1 MFHTNSPGADC
12 AASAPQ
18 TLKNSPEMCYTVAI
32 TRTGG
37 MTLERMRQLVDY
49 LNDMAYRYYTLDDP
63 SISDA
68 EYDKLYDELVKLEA
82 ETGERLPD
90 SPTRRVGGEVLPG
103 FEPHTH
109 IARLWSMGKAQSVEE
124 LEEWAHRAEK
134 LRADAVA
141 AGAELPPITYV
152 VEHKFD
158 GLTVNLTY
166 EGGRLVGAATRGNGV
181 VGEAI
186 LPQVM
191 TIRSI
196 PLSIPFTGRME
207 VHGEGFM
214 RISVL
219 EKYNETAKEP
229 LKNPRNAAAGALR
242 NLDPAVTA
250 ARRLDACFYDVG
262 FIEGRPPFASQHEML
277 AFLRENRFPVSSCEL
292 DAGSLAEAVAAV
304 RQIEESRGGLDY
316 DIDGAVIKIDDYATR
331 DALGYTDKFPRW
343 AVAYK
348 FEAEE
353 QTTLLEDVTWQI
365 GRTGKLTPVAKVAP
379 VELAGATVRQATL
392 NNWQDIQRKR
402 VKIGAR
408 VWIRRSNE
416 VIPEIMGRVDEFND
430 DERDVVKPEV
440 CPSCGAALEE
450 RGAHLFCP
458 NRDGCKPQVVMRLS
472 HFASRDAMDIDTF
485 SEKTAGQLVD
495 AGLVQEA
502 DQLYG
507 LTKEQL
513 CALDRFGEKK
523 ADNLLAALEKSKD
536 CKLNSFIYAIGIPN
550 IGTKTARDLA
560 ERFGSVQALRAA
572 TRDELTRMDDIGEIV
587 ADSVVGFFADP
598 ANGRLVDAL
607 LAAGVAPRWEQRDTS
622 GGAFAGMTV
631 VVTGTLASMGR
642 SEAEEA
648 IRQAGGK
655 AAGSVSKKTSLV
667 VAGENAGSKL
677 TEAQALGIE
686 VIGEAEFLE
695 RLGRQ

>member
-1 MFHTNSPGADC
+1 M
-12 AASAPQ
+12 
-18 TLKNSPEMCYTVAI
+18 
-32 TRTGG
+32 
-37 MTLERMRQLVDY
+37 ERMRMLVDR
-49 LNDMAYRYYTLDDP
+49 LNETAYQYYTLDAP
-63 SISDA
+63 TISDG
-68 EYDKLYDELVKLEA
+68 EWDRLYDELTTLEA
-82 ETGERLPD
+82 ETGVRLPD
-90 SPTRRVGGEVLPG
+90 SPTRRVGGEVLSG

-109 IARLWSMGKAQSVEE
+109 IARLWSMGKAQSIEA
-124 LEEWAHRAEK
+124 LEDWARRAEK

-141 AGAELPPITYV
+141 AGAALPPIRYV

-158 GLTVNLTY
+158 GLTINLTY
-166 EGGRLVGAATRGNGV
+166 EAGHLIGAATRGNGV
-181 VGEAI
+181 VGEEI

-207 VHGEGFM
+207 VHGESFM
-214 RISVL
+214 RLSVL
-219 EKYNETAKEP
+219 ENYNKTAREP

-242 NLDPAVTA
+242 NLDPNVTA

-262 FIEGRPPFASQHEML
+262 YIEGRTFANQHEML
-277 AFLRENRFPVSSCEL
+277 NFLRENRFPVSDCEISADTLNEAIQAIQAVEEHRSEL
-292 DAGSLAEAVAAV
+292 D
-304 RQIEESRGGLDY
+304 Y
-316 DIDGAVIKIDDYATR
+316 MIDGAVVKIDDYATR
-331 DALGYTDKFPRW
+331 EALGYTDKFPRW

-353 QTTLLEDVTWQI
+353 MTALLEDVTWQI
-365 GRTGKLTPVAKVAP
+365 GRTGKLTPLAHVSP
-379 VELAGATVRQATL
+379 VELAGATVRRATL

-416 VIPEIMGRVDEFND
+416 VIPEIMGRVDEFSA
-430 DERDVVKPEV
+430 DEREIEKPEV
-440 CPSCGAALEE
+440 CPACGAAIVE

-458 NRDGCKPQVVMRLS
+458 NRDGCKPQMVMRLS

-507 LTKEQL
+507 LKVESL
-513 CALDRFGEKK
+513 CQLDRFGPKPAE
-523 ADNLLAALEKSKD
+523 NLVNAIAKSRK
-536 CKLNSFIYAIGIPN
+536 CRLNAFIYAIGIPN

-560 ERFGSVQALRAA
+560 ERFGSLEALKRAERETLIA
-572 TRDELTRMDDIGEIV
+572 MDDVGEIV
-587 ADSVVGFFADP
+587 ADSILGFFADP
-598 ANGRLVDAL
+598 ANVRLVDAL
-607 LAAGVAPRWEQRDTS
+607 LAAGVSPEWVREDTS
-622 GGAFAGMTV
+622 NGALAGMTV
-631 VVTGTLASMGR
+631 VVTGTLASLSR

-648 IRQAGGK
+648 VRSAGGK
-655 AAGSVSKKTSLV
+655 AASSVSGKTSLV

-677 TEAQALGIE
+677 TKAQSLGVR
-686 VIGEAEFLE
+686 VIDEAEFL
-695 RLGRQ
+695 RMLNGGAHSL

>member
-1 MFHTNSPGADC
+1 MAYNRDNGRAAFWKETWAERPGGRIDM
-12 AASAPQ
+12 S
-18 TLKNSPEMCYTVAI
+18 
-32 TRTGG
+32 
-37 MTLERMRQLVDY
+37 RMRELVDR
-49 LNDMAYRYYTLDDP
+49 LNETAYQYYTLDNP

-68 EYDKLYDELVKLEA
+68 EWDRMYDELVQLEA

-90 SPTRRVGGEVLPG
+90 SPTRRVGGEVLQG
-103 FEPHTH
+103 FESHAH
-109 IARLWSMGKAQSVEE
+109 IARLWSMGKAQSIEA
-124 LEEWAHRAEK
+124 LEDWARRAEK
-134 LRADAVA
+134 LREEANAGGA
-141 AGAELPPITYV
+141 ALPPITYV

-166 EGGRLVGAATRGNGV
+166 EGGRLVQAATRGNGI

-191 TIRSI
+191 TIRTI
-196 PLSIPFTGRME
+196 PLVIPFTGRME

-242 NLDPAVTA
+242 NLDPNVTA
-250 ARRLDACFYDVG
+250 SRRLDACFYDVG
-262 FIEGRPPFASQHEML
+262 YIEGRSFRTHHEML
-277 AFLRENRFPVSSCEL
+277 EFLRENRFPVSSCEL
-292 DAGSLAEAVAAV
+292 DAKSLREAVAAV
-304 RQIEESRGGLDY
+304 HQIEQDRANLDY
-316 DIDGAVIKIDDYATR
+316 MIDGAVIKIDDYATR

-353 QTTLLEDVTWQI
+353 MTTVLEDVTWQI
-365 GRTGKLTPVAKVAP
+365 GRTGKLTPVARVSP

-416 VIPEIMGRVDEFND
+416 VIPEIMGRVDEFSEG
-430 DERDVVKPEV
+430 ERDVEKPEV
-440 CPSCGAALEE
+440 CPSCGAALQE

-458 NRDGCKPQVVMRLS
+458 NRDGCKPQIVMRLS
-472 HFASRDAMDIDTF
+472 HFASREAMDIDTF
-485 SEKTAGQLVD
+485 SEKTAAQLVD

-502 DQLYG
+502 DQLYA

-513 CALDRFGEKK
+513 CTLDRCGEKK
-523 ADNLLAALEKSKD
+523 AENLLEALQKSKH
-536 CKLNSFIYAIGIPN
+536 CRLNAFIHAIGIPN

-560 ERFGSVQALRAA
+560 DRFGGIDALRGASREA
-572 TRDELTRMDDIGEIV
+572 LLAIDDVGDIV
-587 ADSVVGFFADP
+587 ADSIVGFFADP
-598 ANGRLVDAL
+598 ANARLVDAL
-607 LAAGVAPRWEQRDTS
+607 LAAGVCPEWERRDTS
-622 GGAFAGMTV
+622 NGAFAGMTV

-648 IRQAGGK
+648 IREAGGK

-667 VAGENAGSKL
+667 VAGESAGSKL
-677 TEAQALGIE
+677 TKAQALGIR
-686 VIGEAEFLE
+686 VIGESEFLKM
-695 RLGRQ
+695 LGR

>member
-1 MFHTNSPGADC
+1 MD
-12 AASAPQ
+12 
-18 TLKNSPEMCYTVAI
+18 
-32 TRTGG
+32 
-37 MTLERMRQLVDY
+37 RMRQLVDD
-49 LNDMAYRYYTLDDP
+49 LNEKSYRYYTLDDP
-63 SISDA
+63 TVSDA
-68 EYDKLYDELVKLEA
+68 EYDRLYDELVRLEA
-82 ETGERLPD
+82 ETGVRLPD
-90 SPTRRVGGEVLPG
+90 SPTRRVGGDVLAG

-109 IARLWSMGKAQSVEE
+109 LARLWSMGKAQSIEA
-124 LEEWAHRAEK
+124 LEEWARRAEK
-134 LRADAVA
+134 LRQDAVD
-141 AGAELPPITYV
+141 AGADLPPIRYV

-166 EGGRLVGAATRGNGV
+166 EGGKLTGAATRGNGV
-181 VGEAI
+181 TGEAI

-214 RISVL
+214 RLSVL

-242 NLDPAVTA
+242 NLDPKVTA
-250 ARRLDACFYDVG
+250 ARKLDACFYDVG
-262 FIEGRPPFASQHEML
+262 YIEGRSFATQHEML
-277 AFLRENRFPVSSCEL
+277 AFLRENRFPVSECEL
-292 DAGSLAEAVAAV
+292 DAADLNQAVAAV
-304 RQIEESRGGLDY
+304 RSIEQSRGSLDY

-331 DALGYTDKFPRW
+331 RALGYTDKFPRW

-353 QTTLLEDVTWQI
+353 MTTELLAVDWQI
-365 GRTGKLTPVAKVAP
+365 GRTGKLTPVARVAP

-402 VKIGAR
+402 VRIGAR

-416 VIPEIMGRVDEFND
+416 VIPEIMGRVDEFSD
-430 DERDVVKPEV
+430 DERDVEKPAV
-440 CPSCGAALEE
+440 CPSCGTALVE

-458 NRDGCKPQVVMRLS
+458 NRDGCTPQIVMRLS

-485 SEKTAGQLVD
+485 SEKTARQLVD
-495 AGLVQEA
+495 AGLLQEA
-502 DQLYG
+502 DQLYA
-507 LTKEQL
+507 LTMEQL
-513 CALDRFGEKK
+513 CALERFGEKK
-523 ADNLLAALEKSKD
+523 AQNLLDAIAKSRD
-536 CKLNSFIYAIGIPN
+536 CRLNSFIYAIGIPG

-560 ERFGSVQALRAA
+560 ERFGSVDALRAA
-572 TRDELTRMDDIGEIV
+572 SREELTRMDDVGEIV
-587 ADSVVGFFADP
+587 ADAVVGFFADP
-598 ANGRLVDAL
+598 ANARLVDAL
-607 LAAGVAPRWEQRDTS
+607 LAAGVTPRWEARDTS
-622 GGAFAGMTV
+622 AGAFAGMTV

-648 IRQAGGK
+648 IRAAGGK

-667 VAGENAGSKL
+667 VAGESAGSKL
-677 TEAQALGIE
+677 TKAQTLGVK
-686 VIGEAEFLE
+686 VIGEAEFLQM
-695 RLGRQ
+695 LGRD